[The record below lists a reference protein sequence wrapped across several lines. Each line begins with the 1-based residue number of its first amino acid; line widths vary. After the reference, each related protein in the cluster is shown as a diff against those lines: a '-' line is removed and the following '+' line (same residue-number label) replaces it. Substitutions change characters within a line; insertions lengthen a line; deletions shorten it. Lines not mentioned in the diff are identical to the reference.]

1 MSASEDVSAQIILTF
16 RDYAATKTSP
26 GEAERILA
34 EALDPGAGGDAAL
47 DPRAWVSLP
56 TFERVARAFMDRF
69 GETFPTD
76 AMTWAIPLRRN
87 HSAMSLSALVT
98 PELFYRHLDR
108 ARSFY
113 ARHLRFE
120 VYPAGSGALRAQL
133 HYRPDAPRTKAS
145 CGVGRAVLH
154 GVPLLFDLPPAEVVE
169 SHCWADGA
177 PCCTYDVRFRTE
189 PPLAWI
195 AFVVCTIASV
205 IGWLLL
211 PTPWWAA
218 VPLAGWMIGR
228 EMYLL
233 RVRRVMTRVSEE
245 HRRLLAEN
253 EREFERRYREMRDL
267 NASLEQRV
275 ELRTADLRRAMRELR
290 ERNAAL
296 RSAMEDMK
304 KLHGEV
310 LEAGAER
317 VLDDALRELE
327 HEINNPVAFV
337 LANLE
342 HLTTEEPEKGD
353 LGELAAAVDDIRVG
367 IDRIRSVV
375 GWFIELHRESRGPDA
390 RFDVGEELRATVKH
404 LERRWEG
411 RVTVDLTVENVFVPG
426 RGRQLTQ
433 VFVNLLKNAGEAM
446 GPGRV
451 TVTAERAGDR
461 VRIRVADDG
470 PGIPPDVL
478 PRVFERGFSTK
489 ASEGMGLG
497 LHISRQIVERHGGRI
512 SVTSAPGRGA
522 CFEIDLPAW
531 VEPASR
537 PPSGATRPARASHPD

>member
-1 MSASEDVSAQIILTF
+1 MSASEDVSAQIVLTF
-16 RDYAATKTSP
+16 RDYAATKSSP
-26 GEAERILA
+26 AEAEQILA
-34 EALDPGAGGDAAL
+34 EALGETGAPGL

-56 TFERVARAFMDRF
+56 VFERVATRFMDRF
-69 GETFPTD
+69 GETFTTD

-87 HSAMSLSALVT
+87 HSAMSLSALAT
-98 PELFYRHLDR
+98 PDLFYRHLDR

-145 CGVGRAVLH
+145 CGVGRAVLL

-195 AFVVCTIASV
+195 AFVVGTVLAV

-211 PTPWWAA
+211 PTAWWAA
-218 VPLAGWMIGR
+218 LPAVGWMAGR
-228 EMYLL
+228 ELYLL

-253 EREFERRYREMRDL
+253 EREFERRFRAMRDL
-267 NASLEQRV
+267 NASLEQRI

-304 KLHGEV
+304 ALHGEV

-337 LANLE
+337 LANLD
-342 HLTTEEPEKGD
+342 HLSADEPEKGD
-353 LGELAAAVDDIRVG
+353 LGELAATVDDIRVG

-375 GWFIELHRESRGPDA
+375 GWFIELHRAGGPLTRLDVA
-390 RFDVGEELRATVKH
+390 RELRTTVKH

-411 RVTVDLTVENVFVPG
+411 RVTVDLDLAEVFVPG
-426 RGRQLTQ
+426 RGRQLMQ
-433 VFVNLLKNAGEAM
+433 VFVNILKNAGEAM
-446 GPGRV
+446 SAGRV
-451 TVTAERAGDR
+451 RVAASQVGDR
-461 VRIRVADDG
+461 VRIRIEDDG
-470 PGIPPDVL
+470 PGIPPEAL

-489 ASEGMGLG
+489 AKEGMGLG
-497 LHISRQIVERHGGRI
+497 LHISQQIVERHGGRI
-512 SVTSAPGRGA
+512 SVTSPPGGGA
-522 CFEIDLPAW
+522 AFEVDLPAW
-531 VEPASR
+531 VEPSDR
-537 PPSGATRPARASHPD
+537 PPSGATRSARASLPD